1 MGKLNTATKADA
13 ALSSAGKHKHLAP
26 TLCLKL
32 KVAMDVCF
40 GQILLSE
47 KLSSYLDS
55 NSKSVDVLL
64 LFPGCRILGAVGSTE
79 LWQAPRHLKLIS
91 ISFYRSCCRGC
102 R

>member
-55 NSKSVDVLL
+55 NS
-64 LFPGCRILGAVGSTE
+64 
-79 LWQAPRHLKLIS
+79 
-91 ISFYRSCCRGC
+91 
-102 R
+102 